1 MKQITTIEI
10 LGHTYDLAVN
20 GRAILAV
27 EKKDIY
33 DRPYAYEVPLEDV
46 SSVEFTQEVLNLLA
60 KSIVESKRIEMEREA
75 ALEGLRRE
83 SE

>member
-27 EKKDIY
+27 ERKDIY
-33 DRPYAYEVPLEDV
+33 DRPYAHEVPLEDV

-60 KSIVESKRIEMEREA
+60 KSFKDLEKSSRDLET

-83 SE
+83 SK